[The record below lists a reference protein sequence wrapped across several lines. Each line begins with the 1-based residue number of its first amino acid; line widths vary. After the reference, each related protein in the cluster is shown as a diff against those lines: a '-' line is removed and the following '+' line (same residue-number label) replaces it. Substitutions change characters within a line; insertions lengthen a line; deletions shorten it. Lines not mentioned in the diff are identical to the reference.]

1 MVGLFDPLAIRGLN
15 FANRVFV
22 SPMCQYSS
30 QEGYASDWH
39 LVHLG
44 SRAVGGAGLI
54 FTEATAV
61 LAEGR
66 ISPQDLGIWDDG
78 HIEMLSRIV
87 RFIHEQGSIA
97 GMQLAHAGRKA
108 STRRPWE
115 TPGTVPENEGGWK
128 KVVAP
133 SALRFADNYPMPQ
146 ALTLD
151 GIQELVS
158 AFAAAARRACQAGF
172 RVVEIHAAH
181 GYLIHEF
188 LSPLSN
194 QREDDYG
201 GSFENR
207 TRLCLEIVAAVR
219 SAWPKELPL
228 FVRISATDWIDGGW
242 DIEQSV
248 KLAAE
253 LKQIGVD
260 LIDCSSG
267 GNVSHAKIPVGP
279 GYQVAFAERIRR
291 EANIMTGAVGMIT
304 APVQAEH
311 IIRTEQADAVIMAR
325 EFLRDPYWA
334 LRAARELEQPIA
346 WSMSSTIKPV
356 SPSTIT
362 SGTEPRGKPITGVPQ
377 ASASI
382 ITSPNGSGQSI
393 GKSKAEAPPSSLFFS
408 ARPTSPMNSMKGSF
422 SRCLMCLLK

>member
-1 MVGLFDPLAIRGLN
+1 MAGLFDPLAIREVK

-30 QEGYASDWH
+30 HDGYANDWH
-39 LVHLG
+39 FVHLG
-44 SRAVGGAGLI
+44 SRAVGGAGLVL
-54 FTEATAV
+54 TEATAV
-61 LAEGR
+61 LPEGR
-66 ISPQDLGIWDDG
+66 ISPQDLGIWGDQ

-87 RFIHEQGSIA
+87 RFINEQGSIA

-115 TPGTVPENEGGWK
+115 ASGMVPENEGGWK

-133 SALRFADNYPMPQ
+133 SALAFADTYPMPQ
-146 ALTLD
+146 ALTPD
-151 GIQELVS
+151 GIQEVVS

-172 RVVEIHAAH
+172 RVLEIHAAH

-188 LSPLSN
+188 LSLLSN
-194 QREDDYG
+194 RREDDYG

-207 TRLCLEIVAAVR
+207 TRLCVEIVAAIR

-242 DIEQSV
+242 DIEQSI
-248 KLAAE
+248 KLAGE

-267 GNVSHAKIPVGP
+267 GNVAHAKIPVGP
-279 GYQVAFAERIRR
+279 GYQTAFAQKIRD
-291 EANIMTGAVGMIT
+291 EAGVITGAVGMIT
-304 APVQAEH
+304 SPVQAEH
-311 IIRTEQADAVIMAR
+311 IIRTGQADAVIMAR
-325 EFLRDPYWA
+325 EFLRDPYWP

-346 WSMSSTIKPV
+346 WPV
-356 SPSTIT
+356 QYLSAAPK
-362 SGTEPRGKPITGVPQ
+362 GAQPRVPVDLKSFESCFEEQHGVPERRG
-377 ASASI
+377 AAR
-382 ITSPNGSGQSI
+382 
-393 GKSKAEAPPSSLFFS
+393 SKGA
-408 ARPTSPMNSMKGSF
+408 M
-422 SRCLMCLLK
+422 SRERGDRRS